1 MTKKAILFDLDGT
14 LVNSL
19 DDITNILNYT
29 LEKFSP
35 SAQLP
40 LNRIQVKKMIGRGVR
55 NLVDEALKLLETENA
70 SEQKLEEMEEHFRH
84 NYRENLVVCTRCYD
98 GVVEVL
104 KQLTADNV
112 TLGIVTNKPGE
123 MARIIADKLM
133 PGFFKVV
140 LGPDDVK
147 VTKPDPAMIFRAE
160 ELLQASSVALV
171 GDSAID
177 VASAKNVG
185 IKCVAVTWG
194 LGENEDLFGSHVIR
208 VDTPEQLLIEC
219 QKLLRIRMHPG
230 ASKF

>member
-1 MTKKAILFDLDGT
+1 M
-14 LVNSL
+14 
-19 DDITNILNYT
+19 
-29 LEKFSP
+29 
-35 SAQLP
+35 
-40 LNRIQVKKMIGRGVR
+40 
-55 NLVDEALKLLETENA
+55 
-70 SEQKLEEMEEHFRH
+70 
-84 NYRENLVVCTRCYD
+84 
-98 GVVEVL
+98 
-104 KQLTADNV
+104 
-112 TLGIVTNKPGE
+112 
-123 MARIIADKLM
+123 
-133 PGFFKVV
+133 
-140 LGPDDVK
+140 K